1 MIPTRNQKARIYPS
15 EGIATRARGGCG
27 AAGYLPLPL
36 TPCRHRHPHAYPSS
50 RGHPPRIHHHRS
62 PAGLGQRE
70 LIIGD
75 RQTGKTAIAID
86 TIINQSFLNEK
97 LRWNEDFDAKDLPL
111 NKLLPQ
117 KACLCVYVGV
127 GQKQSTIARMAKILR
142 KPRHL

>member
-1 MIPTRNQKARIYPS
+1 LAAARRPGSSQPFLSARPARHAATTLTTITLFSPTRP
-15 EGIATRARGGCG
+15 
-27 AAGYLPLPL
+27 
-36 TPCRHRHPHAYPSS
+36 HPH
-50 RGHPPRIHHHRS
+50 PR
-62 PAGLGQRE
+62 AGLGQRE